1 MNCSRRV
8 RRKESSSFNLET
20 DMTTL
25 KDRLAELGHTL
36 PEMGAPAANYLHN
49 RERDGLLVISGQ
61 IATPGRGPGLDAEA
75 ARAEAE
81 IAALKLLAVL
91 NEAVGGDL
99 SRVKQVLRLGV
110 FIAAE
115 PGFTQHST
123 VADGASNLV
132 VAALGERGRHARAAV
147 GVASLPAG
155 AAVEVEAL
163 VELVS

>member
-1 MNCSRRV
+1 MN
-8 RRKESSSFNLET
+8 E
-20 DMTTL
+20 L
-25 KDRLAELGHTL
+25 KTRLAALGHTL
-36 PEMGAPAANYLHN
+36 PELTAPAANYLHH
-49 RERDGLLVISGQ
+49 REGDAGLLVIAGQ
-61 IATPGRGPGLDAEA
+61 IGTPGRGPSLAAEA

-81 IAALKLLAVL
+81 VAALKVLAVL
-91 NEAVGGDL
+91 DAAVGGDL
-99 SRVKQVLRLGV
+99 GRVRRLLRLGV
-110 FIAAE
+110 FIAAA

-123 VADGASNLV
+123 VADGASDLV

>member
-1 MNCSRRV
+1 
-8 RRKESSSFNLET
+8 
-20 DMTTL
+20 MTTL
-25 KDRLAELGHTL
+25 QDRLASLGHLL
-36 PEMGAPAANYLHN
+36 PEVGAPAANYLHH
-49 RERDGLLVISGQ
+49 RASPGLLVISGQ
-61 IATPGRGPGLDAEA
+61 IGTPGRGALDAPA

-91 NEAVGGDL
+91 DAAVEGDL
-99 SRVKQVLRLGV
+99 SRVSQVLRLGIFV
-110 FIAAE
+110 AAA

-123 VADGASNLV
+123 VADGASDLV
-132 VAALGERGRHARAAV
+132 VAALGERGRHARAAI